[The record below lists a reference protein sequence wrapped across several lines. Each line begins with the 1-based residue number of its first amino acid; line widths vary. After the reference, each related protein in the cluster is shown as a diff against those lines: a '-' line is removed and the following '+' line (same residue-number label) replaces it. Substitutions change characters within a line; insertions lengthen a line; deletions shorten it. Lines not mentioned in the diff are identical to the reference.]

1 MDKFTTLQTDIQN
14 EAIPTCICEKSI
26 SDKVQKGC
34 LRCGGILG
42 SAFPELS
49 AIGGT
54 VVYVA
59 AVKAAID
66 VDMKAAIEGLKGVT
80 GLSELLKEKI
90 TYLVTPTNFKCPDAL
105 ITVVQNVKN
114 TKCVGTATN
123 SQILCI
129 LEEDQWVTRIH
140 PKTVE
145 AAGEASEAYISTL
158 SNSTTITTFLTHPI
172 VISAIVVI
180 SIALILLIIYLILRY
195 RRKKK
200 KNEEKI
206 TIYKII
212 KIIDMFCYVD
222 VGRKFGTCII
232 FLQICH
238 VFYYK

>member
-1 MDKFTTLQTDIQN
+1 MKNTRQKCKDKCDKYIQKIILKDKLEKELMDIFTTLQTDIQN
-14 EAIPTCICEKSI
+14 EAIPTC
-26 SDKVQKGC
+26 
-34 LRCGGILG
+34 
-42 SAFPELS
+42 SAFPEFG

-54 VVYVA
+54 VVYAA

-66 VDMKAAIEGLKGVT
+66 VGMKAAIEGLKGVT
-80 GLSELLKEKI
+80 GLSALLKEKI

-129 LEEDQWVTRIH
+129 LPEDQWVTRIY

-145 AAGEASEAYISTL
+145 AAREASEAYISTL

-180 SIALILLIIYLILRY
+180 SIALILLIIYLILCY

-200 KNEEKI
+200 MKK
-206 TIYKII
+206 K
-212 KIIDMFCYVD
+212 
-222 VGRKFGTCII
+222 
-232 FLQICH
+232 LQ
-238 VFYYK
+238 YTKLLK